1 MYLIFLIPDVNRIAV
16 VENINQQE
24 VIKISTALKS
34 MLSIEGNSS
43 IVVLPHSF
51 KPKTQSSEQIY
62 FILITRLFLKCN
74 HLFKKNYFSA
84 QVIAEKYEQNV
95 LQMEPY
101 ILRKLTQLRQ
111 AEFWRQLDNTF
122 YFTKMN
128 YKSHYVSFIKCSFY
142 NKYFLCNCC
151 RNSSDLNCIN

>member
-51 KPKTQSSEQIY
+51 KPKTQSSE
-62 FILITRLFLKCN
+62 
-74 HLFKKNYFSA
+74 
-84 QVIAEKYEQNV
+84 
-95 LQMEPY
+95 
-101 ILRKLTQLRQ
+101 
-111 AEFWRQLDNTF
+111 
-122 YFTKMN
+122 
-128 YKSHYVSFIKCSFY
+128 
-142 NKYFLCNCC
+142 
-151 RNSSDLNCIN
+151 